1 MSDTSWKAYERR
13 IARRLGTER
22 IPVTGER
29 NGADALTPMFAYQ
42 FKKRSKS
49 TPPSRKLLAW
59 LDGIRDAAARAG
71 GDRIGV
77 VVWQRSQGCLDS
89 ESLVVLRLEDWEA
102 LHRSRPGEDADVEMQ
117 RFDRAEFDALL
128 KEVVAL
134 REWKAAHQ
142 AAAFQAGQLG

>member
-13 IARRLGTER
+13 LAKRLGTQR

-49 TPPSRKLLAW
+49 TPPSKSLLAW
-59 LDGIRDAAARAG
+59 LDGICEAADRAG

-77 VVWQRSQGCLDS
+77 VIWQRSQGCLDG
-89 ESLVVLRLEDWEA
+89 ESLVVLRLGDWEA
-102 LHRSRPGEDADVEMQ
+102 LHGSRQVEDRETVHGANDTAPASTPGQ
-117 RFDRAEFDALL
+117 R
-128 KEVVAL
+128 
-134 REWKAAHQ
+134 
-142 AAAFQAGQLG
+142 G